1 MQTGVKDITYLT
13 PKEVKRYENE
23 IELCK
28 RNLLNVDRS
37 IFASERGIE
46 KDEIRKKIKR
56 NEKILEERKSPGTLE
71 KDRDKL
77 YRRAKELE
85 EFIKDGMPTKD
96 EHMGKRK
103 TNSDGKKYQEAAKL
117 VDRARNNGIQE
128 VIIATNPN
136 LEGDVTAMYIL
147 EQLEPL
153 GVKVTQLAR
162 GMPSGSYLEYAN
174 SAVIADAI
182 HGRKPIQKD

>member
-37 IFASERGIE
+37 IFASERGID
-46 KDEIRKKIKR
+46 KDEIRKKIKK

-103 TNSDGKKYQEAAKL
+103 TNSDGKKYQEA
-117 VDRARNNGIQE
+117 Q
-128 VIIATNPN
+128 
-136 LEGDVTAMYIL
+136 EGDINKEMRWMTEKASAVREWKRIMRM
-147 EQLEPL
+147 LEPDN
-153 GVKVTQLAR
+153 
-162 GMPSGSYLEYAN
+162 PSITNVESLRPN
-174 SAVIADAI
+174 KRRIV
-182 HGRKPIQKD
+182 